1 MLLENWLAFSAASAL
16 MLAIPGPTV
25 LLVVT
30 YALTHGRKPAA
41 AIVAGVALGD
51 LTAMTASMLGLGVML
66 ATSATLFTILRWVG
80 GLYLIYLGIKL
91 WRSPVYVSEEVEA
104 PKISLGRMFIHSYTV
119 TALNP
124 KSIVFFVA
132 FVPHFIVASD
142 PFLPQLLIMEATFVT
157 LAALNA
163 ALFALLAASARTTLR
178 SPTVKRTVNRM
189 GGGLLVGAGIMAAGY
204 RKAA

>member
-132 FVPHFIVASD
+132 FVPQFIVASD